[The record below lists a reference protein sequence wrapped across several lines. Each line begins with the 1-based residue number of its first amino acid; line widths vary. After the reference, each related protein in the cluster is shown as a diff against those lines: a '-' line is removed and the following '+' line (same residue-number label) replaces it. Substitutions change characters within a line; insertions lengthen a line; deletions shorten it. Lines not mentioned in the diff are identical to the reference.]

1 MNRTRLRALL
11 LAALVPAVLLL
22 SGCAGQQRYEAS
34 FLTLFDTVTTVVG
47 YADSEEAF
55 QAEAQ
60 SIREALLEYHQLFDI
75 YHTYPGMNNLKTVND
90 HAGKEPV
97 KTDRK
102 LIELLL
108 LCRELYEQTDGRVNA
123 AMGSVL
129 SLWHEAR
136 TDGLADPAH
145 AALPDAEALR
155 EAAAHMDFDDVVID
169 EEASTVWLRDPAM
182 RLDVGAVAKGYAVGE
197 VCKTAPAGLLVSVG
211 GNVCATGGKPD
222 GGAWVVGIQSPDG
235 GDNYLHTLQLTE
247 GAVVTSGDYQ
257 RYYTVDGVRY
267 HHIIDPET
275 LMPAGSWRCVT
286 VLCADSGIADGL
298 STALFLLSR
307 EAGQALLER
316 YGAEAMWVTPDGEE
330 LFSPGFGQAVR
341 S

>member
-1 MNRTRLRALL
+1 MNGTRLRALL
-11 LAALVPAVLLL
+11 LAALTAAALLL
-22 SGCAGQQRYEAS
+22 SGCSRQQRYEAS
-34 FLTLFDTVTTVVG
+34 FLTLFDTVTTVTG

-55 QAEAQ
+55 RVQAQ
-60 SIREALLEYHQLFDI
+60 SIEEALLEYHQLFDI
-75 YHTYPGMNNLKTVND
+75 YHTYPGLNNLKTVND
-90 HAGKEPV
+90 NAGGEPV
-97 KTDRK
+97 KTDRR
-102 LIELLL
+102 LIDLLL
-108 LCRELYEQTDGRVNA
+108 LCRALYEQTDGRVNA

-136 TDGLADPAH
+136 TAGLEDPDS
-145 AALPDAEALR
+145 AALPDPEALR

-169 EEASTVWLRDPAM
+169 EEASTVWLRDPEM

-211 GNVCATGGKPD
+211 GNICATGGKPD
-222 GGAWVVGIQSPDG
+222 GSAWVVGIQNPDG
-235 GDNYLHTLQLTE
+235 GAGYLHTLQLTE

-257 RYYTVDGVRY
+257 RYYTVDGARY

-275 LMPAGSWRCVT
+275 LMPAGAWRCVT
-286 VLCADSGIADGL
+286 VLCADSGMADGL

-307 EAGQALLER
+307 EEGQALLDR

-330 LFSPGFGQAVR
+330 LFSPGFGQAIR